1 MKQTFLLLISAIFF
15 STLRLS
21 AQQQQFIFTDRPAD
35 YGVSPTRLAQL
46 DDFLAKWVNEGK
58 IPNAATFIAKRGRI
72 IHYKAFGF
80 RDMKTKTLL
89 KRDDIFRIASQT
101 KAITTVAILLLN
113 EEGKLL
119 LDDPVSKYIPHFSN
133 PSVLVSFDSATN
145 TLETRPAN
153 KPITLRHLLTHTAGI
168 PYEHPLEHLPD
179 YKVPYFNSL
188 DTITLSAVV
197 PKIAA
202 RPLLHD
208 PGEQFTYGL
217 ATDILG
223 YVVEIASGQTL
234 AAFLKQRIFEPLEMS
249 DTEFYLP
256 KEKASRLV
264 ELYSLPSE
272 DSTLQ
277 VTSNLDNR
285 YFPVNGARKYF
296 SGGAGLVSTIENY
309 ARFCQMLL
317 NKGEFNGKRI
327 LSPASV
333 DLMFRN
339 QTGELTIP
347 GRNDPFSFGLEIFS
361 DRSYYGGLGTPG
373 AVSWSGMYCSEFT
386 IDPKENLVALIFTN
400 IHPYVFREEFL
411 QKFRN
416 MVYQSLTE

>member
-1 MKQTFLLLISAIFF
+1 MKYTAFLPIVAFILSAFQ
-15 STLRLS
+15 LS

-35 YGVSPTRLAQL
+35 YGVSPARLAQL

-80 RDMKTKTLL
+80 RDINTKALL

-101 KAITTVAILLLN
+101 KAITTTAILILN

-119 LDDPVSKYIPHFSN
+119 LDDPVSKYIPYFAN
-133 PSVLVSFDSATN
+133 PSVLVSYDSVTN

-179 YKVPYFNSL
+179 YQVPYFNSV
-188 DTITLSAVV
+188 DSVTLSTVV

-223 YVVEIASGQTL
+223 YVVEIASGENL
-234 AAFLKQRIFEPLEMS
+234 AAFLKKRIFDPLGMT

-256 KEKASRLV
+256 AEKASRLV
-264 ELYSLPSE
+264 ELYSLPTE

-277 VTSNLDNR
+277 VSVNYDNR
-285 YFPVNGARKYF
+285 FFPINGAKKYY

-333 DLMFRN
+333 ALMFRN
-339 QTGELTIP
+339 QTGDLNVP
-347 GRNDPFSFGLEIFS
+347 GRNDPFSFGLEVFS
-361 DRSYYGGLGTPG
+361 ERSYYGGLGTPG
-373 AVSWSGMYCSEFT
+373 AVMWGGMYCSEFT
-386 IDPKENLVALIFTN
+386 IDPKQNLVALIFTN
-400 IHPYVFREEFL
+400 IHPYIYYSEFL

-416 MVYQSLTE
+416 LVYQSISE

>member
-1 MKQTFLLLISAIFF
+1 MKKTHILLLLSFLISAIP
-15 STLRLS
+15 LS
-21 AQQQQFIFTDRPAD
+21 AQQQQFTFTDRPGD
-35 YGVSPTRLAQL
+35 YGISPTRLAQL
-46 DDFLAKWVNEGK
+46 DDFIVKWVNEGK

-80 RDMKTKTLL
+80 RDLKAKTLL
-89 KRDDIFRIASQT
+89 QRDDIFRIASQT

-119 LDDPVSKYIPHFSN
+119 LDDPVSRYIPYFAN
-133 PSVLVSFDSATN
+133 PSVLVSYDSVSN

-153 KPITLRHLLTHTAGI
+153 KPITIRHLLTHTAGI
-168 PYEHPLEHLPD
+168 PYEHPLEHLPE
-179 YKVPYFNSL
+179 YQVPYFNSL
-188 DTITLSAVV
+188 DSVTLSSVI

-202 RPLLHD
+202 RPILHD

-217 ATDILG
+217 ATDVLG
-223 YVVEIASGQTL
+223 YIVEIVTGQSL
-234 AAFLKQRIFEPLEMS
+234 AQFMKQRIFEPLGMT

-277 VTSNLDNR
+277 LSANFNNR
-285 YFPVNGARKYF
+285 YFPILGARKYF

-317 NKGEFNGKRI
+317 NKGSFNGKQI

-339 QTGELTIP
+339 QTGDLKIP

-361 DRSYYGGLGTPG
+361 ERSYYGGLGSPG
-373 AVSWSGMYCSEFT
+373 AAMWGGMYCSEFT
-386 IDPKENLVALIFTN
+386 IDPKENLVALVFTN
-400 IHPYVFREEFL
+400 IHPFVFYGEFL

>member
-1 MKQTFLLLISAIFF
+1 MKYTAILPIVAFILSAVQ
-15 STLRLS
+15 LS
-21 AQQQQFIFTDRPAD
+21 AQQQQFIFTDRPGD
-35 YGVSPTRLAQL
+35 YGVSPNRLAQL

-80 RDMKTKTLL
+80 RDINTKALL

-101 KAITTVAILLLN
+101 KAITTAAILILN

-119 LDDPVSKYIPHFSN
+119 LDDPVSKYIPYFAN
-133 PSVLVSFDSATN
+133 PSVLVSYDSMTN

-179 YKVPYFNSL
+179 YQVPYFNSV
-188 DTITLSAVV
+188 DSVTLSTVV

-223 YVVEIASGQTL
+223 YVVEIASGENL
-234 AAFLKQRIFEPLEMS
+234 ATFLKKRIFDPLGMT

-256 KEKASRLV
+256 VEKASRLV
-264 ELYSLPSE
+264 ELYALPVE

-277 VTSNLDNR
+277 VSTNYDNR
-285 YFPVNGARKYF
+285 FFPINGARKYY

-333 DLMFRN
+333 ALMFRN
-339 QTGELTIP
+339 QTGDLNIL
-347 GRNDPFSFGLEIFS
+347 GRNDSFSFGLEVFS
-361 DRSYYGGLGTPG
+361 ERSYYGGLGTPG
-373 AVSWSGMYCSEFT
+373 AVMWGGMYCSEFT

-400 IHPYVFREEFL
+400 IHPYVYYSEFL

-416 MVYQSLTE
+416 LVYQSLTE

>member
-1 MKQTFLLLISAIFF
+1 MNRSTWLPMLALLLG
-15 STLRLS
+15 TLRLTG
-21 AQQQQFIFTDRPAD
+21 QQQQFIFTDRPAD
-35 YGVSPTRLAQL
+35 YGISPTRLALL

-80 RDMKTKTLL
+80 RDMQTKMPLE
-89 KRDDIFRIASQT
+89 RDDIFRIASQT
-101 KAITTVAILLLN
+101 KAITTTAILMLN

-119 LDDPVSKYIPHFSN
+119 LDDPLSKYIPYFAN
-133 PSVLVSFDSATN
+133 PSVLVSYDSVSS
-145 TLETRPAN
+145 TLETRPATR
-153 KPITLRHLLTHTAGI
+153 PITIRHLLTHTAGI
-168 PYEHPLEHLPD
+168 PYEHPLEHLSE
-179 YKVPYFNSL
+179 YQVPYFNAL
-188 DTITLSAVV
+188 DSITLSMVI
-197 PKIAA
+197 PKIAS

-223 YVVEIASGQTL
+223 YVVEIVAGQSLAS
-234 AAFLKQRIFEPLEMS
+234 FFKQKIFEPLGMD
-249 DTEFYLP
+249 DTHFYLSR
-256 KEKASRLV
+256 EKAIRLV

-277 VTSNLDNR
+277 VSNNFSNR
-285 YFPVNGARKYF
+285 YFPIQGARRYY

-317 NKGEFNGKRI
+317 NKGEFNGKQI

-333 DLMFRN
+333 ELMFRN
-339 QTGELTIP
+339 QIGDLKIA

-361 DRSYYGGLGTPG
+361 DQSHYGGLASPG
-373 AVSWSGMYCSEFT
+373 AATWEGMYCSGFT
-386 IDPKENLVALIFTN
+386 IDPEENLIALVFTN
-400 IHPYVFREEFL
+400 IHPFVYYGEFL

-416 MVYQSLTE
+416 LVYQSLTK